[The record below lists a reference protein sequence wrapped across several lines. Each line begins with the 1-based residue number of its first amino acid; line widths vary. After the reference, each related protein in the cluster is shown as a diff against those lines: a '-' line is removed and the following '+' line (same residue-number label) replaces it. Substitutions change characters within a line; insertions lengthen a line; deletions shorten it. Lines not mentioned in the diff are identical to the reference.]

1 MERRLGRGLGTL
13 LQTSV
18 DDGGVRQLDVSAITP
33 NPLQPRTTMDPAAL
47 EELRDSIRM
56 HGILQPVVVRRHGDH
71 YQLVAGERRWRA
83 ARLAGLST
91 IPAVVREDVSD
102 SEMLE
107 LALIENVQRHDQN
120 AIERALGFKAL
131 METLGLT
138 QEAVAAK
145 VGLRRSSV
153 ANHVRLLELPQPVQD
168 AIAKGLVTMGH
179 ARALLGMEDSAGM
192 LDLLEQTVRQELS
205 VRDVE
210 RLVRAGSKTAA
221 PTVPSAAVESAVPP
235 AWLAAVETRFAKPWR
250 PRCRFEH
257 PRVAAARSR
266 SSSTRAQT

>member
-1 MERRLGRGLGTL
+1 
-13 LQTSV
+13 
-18 DDGGVRQLDVSAITP
+18 
-33 NPLQPRTTMDPAAL
+33 
-47 EELRDSIRM
+47 
-56 HGILQPVVVRRHGDH
+56 
-71 YQLVAGERRWRA
+71 
-83 ARLAGLST
+83 
-91 IPAVVREDVSD
+91 
-102 SEMLE
+102 MLE

-120 AIERALGFKAL
+120 AIERGLGLKAL

-235 AWLAAVETRFAKPWR
+235 AWLAVVETRLRSLGDQGVGSSIRELPRHGLDRVLLAHR
-250 PRCRFEH
+250 PDRLLDHIALPTLR
-257 PRVAAARSR
+257 RAQAGRAARP
-266 SSSTRAQT
+266 